1 MAGRFAQSLSPGNG
15 KMLVSH
21 GYRFIYTKTRKTAGT
36 SVESYFEP
44 FCMRDGECS
53 QRHFREEY
61 VSPAGIIGYRST
73 WSERR
78 TRARH
83 RGLVDPRDRTG
94 LSRIQ
99 TVEAGA
105 ACWWNHMPAWLIREQ
120 LGDETWKGYFKFCV
134 IRHPFE
140 KAISAYYH
148 SKRLTTARRGGRL
161 ELWNEDDPQRFEAW
175 LERSP
180 PPADRDVFCIDDR
193 FALDDVIRYE
203 NLLPDIERV
212 CDKLGVPWEPVRF
225 PALKAGVR
233 PPEAAA
239 ERMYTP
245 RSREL
250 VAKAYRFELRY
261 FGYEFPAPAV
271 AAGDV

>member
-1 MAGRFAQSLSPGNG
+1 
-15 KMLVSH
+15 MLVSH

-44 FCMRDGECS
+44 FCMRDGEWS
-53 QRHFREEY
+53 QRHFREEREEY

-78 TRARH
+78 ARARH
-83 RGLVDPRDRTG
+83 RGLVGPRDRTG

-120 LGDETWKGYFKFCV
+120 LGDEIWKGYSKFCV

-148 SKRLTTARRGGRL
+148 SKRLTTIRRGGRL
-161 ELWNEDDPQRFEAW
+161 ELWNEDDPQQFEAW

-180 PPADRDVFCIDDR
+180 HQPTETSSASTIGSRSTTSSATRTFCR
-193 FALDDVIRYE
+193 TWSASAKTL
-203 NLLPDIERV
+203 V
-212 CDKLGVPWEPVRF
+212 CPGSRCGF
-225 PALKAGVR
+225 PR
-233 PPEAAA
+233 
-239 ERMYTP
+239 
-245 RSREL
+245 
-250 VAKAYRFELRY
+250 
-261 FGYEFPAPAV
+261 
-271 AAGDV
+271 